1 MEQSFQNENK
11 INNANWCE
19 ISMDDVL
26 EEKKQ
31 ENNLKTIIV
40 YKQKQL

>member
-11 INNANWCE
+11 INNANGCE
-19 ISMDDVL
+19 IIMDDGM

-31 ENNLKTIIV
+31 ENNLKTMIV
-40 YKQKQL
+40 YK